1 MMCCSCPPCL
11 EAATHLVCVVC
22 GGVVASS
29 SYGCLSPSLFISS
42 QNVAYDQSFIEKME
56 EVSVECSSGVVRVWP
71 CLTWWCLVFVC
82 RG

>member
-11 EAATHLVCVVC
+11 EAATHLVCAVC
-22 GGVVASS
+22 GVVVVMAA
-29 SYGCLSPSLFISS
+29 SPSLFISS
-42 QNVAYDQSFIEKME
+42 QWVASLQSRIEKNE

-82 RG
+82 RR